1 MASSVSGGL
10 FDDLYLLY
18 MAIAVV
24 VGGAVIAWLLTSLIR
39 FRARP
44 GMPRP
49 RDAPVAGVQPAERGH
64 PMWSYVMAGL
74 IALIMFGLAFST
86 IGAINTIET
95 PPEEE
100 GRVHVT
106 VTGYQFGWRYEYE
119 GAGGI
124 PVELNLF
131 GGASDKFVVPKDR
144 AVLLNITSVDVWHN
158 FAIPD
163 FRLRVDA
170 IPGTVNKIW
179 FRATETGDF
188 RNVCVQICGLNHANM
203 HSVMSVVTPEEFDAW
218 LADASES
225 EYDRLTT
232 SYLRTP
238 TRGSVLNAT
247 LSGDGLELTGNYTSG
262 RPVILNFANDFST
275 PTTVTVGG
283 RSYSAAGSA
292 VTRLFIAEPP
302 AGPLEVAAGGQTA
315 TTQEAQG

>member
-10 FDDLYLLY
+10 FDDLYFLY
-18 MAIAVV
+18 MAIALI
-24 VGGAVIAWLLTSLIR
+24 VGGLVIGWLLTSLIR
-39 FRARP
+39 FRAKP
-44 GMPRP
+44 DSPRP
-49 RDAPVAGVQPAERGH
+49 FDAPIAGVQPAERGH

-74 IALIMFGLAFST
+74 IGLIMFGLAFST

-100 GRVHVT
+100 GRLHIT

-119 GAGGI
+119 GAGGV
-124 PVELNLF
+124 PVEVNLF
-131 GGASDKFVVPKDR
+131 GGATDKFVVPKDR

-179 FRATETGDF
+179 FRATETGDY

-203 HSVMSVVTPEEFDAW
+203 HSVMRVVTEAEFETW
-218 LADASES
+218 LSDASED

-232 SYLRTP
+232 AYLRTP
-238 TRGSVLNAT
+238 TRGSVVNAT
-247 LSGDGLELTGNYTSG
+247 LSGEGLDLVGNYTSG
-262 RPVILNFANDFST
+262 KPVVLNFTNDFSA
-275 PTTVTVGG
+275 PTSITVGG
-283 RSYSAAGSA
+283 RSYPVAGASS
-292 VTRLFIAEPP
+292 TRIYIADPP
-302 AGPLEVAAGGQTA
+302 QGAFEVAVGSETA
-315 TTQEAQG
+315 RIEEAQR